1 MGQGRRR
8 LYNSPVPKTKP
19 KNPFFILLMIVGTVF
34 ALTACGYGAMA
45 VRMSRT
51 DQLTPGDRF
60 FDAYGMWI
68 MLGELAALTILTFA
82 AILTDDYWTGVGEQ
96 RNSEE

>member
-1 MGQGRRR
+1 M
-8 LYNSPVPKTKP
+8 PKTKP
-19 KNPFFILLMIVGTVF
+19 KNPLFILLLIVGTIF

-51 DQLTPGDRF
+51 DQLTAGDQF

-82 AILTDDYWTGVGEQ
+82 AILTDDYWTSVGK
-96 RNSEE
+96 RPNREE